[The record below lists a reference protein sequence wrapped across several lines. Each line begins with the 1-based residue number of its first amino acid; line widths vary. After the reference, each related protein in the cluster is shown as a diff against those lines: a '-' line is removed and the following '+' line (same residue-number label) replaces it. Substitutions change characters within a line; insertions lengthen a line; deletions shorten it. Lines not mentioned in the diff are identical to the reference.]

1 MYLCIDLLCIFVYI
15 FYVHLCINLCIFVY
29 YINIQR
35 RCTYTMYISAI
46 YIYQLS
52 MVLCSHI
59 LCIKLI
65 CIYLYLYPPYMY
77 IFLYASPMYI
87 CIHLLC
93 ISFYPS
99 SLYLCILCIYVSNPN
114 SAGIQT
120 RVFWCKPI
128 LDIAD
133 DQRLVVG

>member
-1 MYLCIDLLCIFVYI
+1 
-15 FYVHLCINLCIFVY
+15 
-29 YINIQR
+29 
-35 RCTYTMYISAI
+35 
-46 YIYQLS
+46 

-65 CIYLYLYPPYMY
+65 CIYLYLYPSYMY
-77 IFLYASPMYI
+77 ISLYASPMYI

-93 ISFYPS
+93 IYFYPS

-120 RVFWCKPI
+120 RVYWCKPI

-133 DQRLVVG
+133 DQRLVVGWLKWLRKTFINGSLICSTCSCSCKFSHWMKQYSKVGTHVEIKLFVH